1 MACSRLGFL
10 GFGEAAFHLSRG
22 LAQEGVR
29 DIFAYDVALDQEG
42 AYRDTV
48 CRRMKDASA
57 RTCDTVASLAR
68 SSDLIVAAI
77 PANFACKAG
86 LSALPHL
93 RPDQCYVDVS
103 TASPGVKS
111 ELGAAFREAGVSFA
125 DAAMMGPLPIFA
137 HKVPMLVCGD
147 GADIWCDFLNRHG
160 GRAEKIEGEAGTA
173 TKIKLVRS
181 VFMKGLEALFVETF
195 LFARRCGV
203 EKLILESL
211 ASTLDNDPFE
221 KTALRMSAADT
232 VHAERRAHEV
242 AESIWLMEELGVAPI
257 MAEAIRTRLERSAAT
272 GLREELKGIPPK
284 SFEALYGLW
293 EKKAL
298 S

>member
-1 MACSRLGFL
+1 MTHSRLGFL
-10 GFGEAAFHLSRG
+10 GFGEAAFHMACG
-22 LAQEGVR
+22 LAQEGVQN
-29 DIFAYDVALDQEG
+29 ISAYDIALDQEG
-42 AYRDTV
+42 PYRDTV
-48 CRRMKDASA
+48 RRRMEEASTA
-57 RTCDTVASLAR
+57 ICDSIDSLTQ

-77 PANFACKAG
+77 PANFAREAG

-93 RPDQCYVDVS
+93 RPGQCYVDVS
-103 TASPGVKS
+103 TASPGTKL
-111 ELGAAFREAGVSFA
+111 ELERSFQEKGVHFV

-137 HKVPMLVCGD
+137 HKVPMLVSGN
-147 GADIWCDFLNRHG
+147 GADIWCDFLNQHG
-160 GRAEKIEGEAGTA
+160 GRAERVEGEAGTA

-203 EKLILESL
+203 ETLILKSL
-211 ASTLDNDPFE
+211 ATTLDNDPFE

-242 AESIWLMEELGVAPI
+242 SESIRLMQELGVAPI
-257 MAEAIRTRLERSAAT
+257 MADAIRTRLERSAAT
-272 GLREELKGIPPK
+272 GLRVDLKGIPPE
-284 SFEALYGLW
+284 SFEALYALW